1 MNTDKLMELERKWRA
16 EADELDAMADRCSET
31 TEHESRQDFQSR
43 AERERNRADELAALR
58 AEQAVGDEQ
67 RAHIET
73 LRAVRSVFEG
83 IPAPC
88 AERDA
93 IDAAIRALGTAR
105 QSEGVVLVPR
115 EPTEAMLAAVSGWE
129 ESVLVAEDA
138 TIEYPVS
145 TDTFAD
151 AYRAMIAAA
160 PGGEGEGKV

>member
-1 MNTDKLMELERKWRA
+1 MNTDKLMEMERKWRA
-16 EADELDAMADRCSET
+16 EAAKMSTYWKHATERC
-31 TEHESRQDFQSR
+31 
-43 AERERNRADELAALR
+43 ADELAAALR

-105 QSEGVVLVPR
+105 QSEGVVPNEAVPI
-115 EPTEAMLAAVSGWE
+115 TEGGALLPMVQSGDWIIPHKFGGRVVDARMAYGWNECRKEMLE
-129 ESVLVAEDA
+129 LL
-138 TIEYPVS
+138 
-145 TDTFAD
+145 
-151 AYRAMIAAA
+151 AAA
-160 PGGEGEGKV
+160 PGGEGEG